1 MGTLIFIEE
10 FRKRRCVE
18 ALMAHIGLP
27 SYCDDCGDESG
38 DPLLD
43 TTDILFE
50 DAQPLPSTSPAP
62 VMAQIL
68 AFPTGVASTADDT
81 MTQRKTPKRAQAR
94 RAPRE

>member
-18 ALMAHIGLP
+18 ALLAHIGLP

-50 DAQPLPSTSPAP
+50 DAQPLLPTTSAP
-62 VMAQIL
+62 VLAQIL
-68 AFPTGVASTADDT
+68 TFPLRAADGEDDVAP
-81 MTQRKTPKRAQAR
+81 RKSPRRAQAR